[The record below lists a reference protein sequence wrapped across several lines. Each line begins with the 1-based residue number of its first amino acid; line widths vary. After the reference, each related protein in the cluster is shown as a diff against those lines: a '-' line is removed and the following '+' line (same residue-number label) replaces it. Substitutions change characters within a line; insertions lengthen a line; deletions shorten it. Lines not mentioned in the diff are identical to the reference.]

1 MVARNRRGIPRDA
14 VAPGRPNPGDRRLHG
29 PRGEI
34 APERAPQETE
44 IAPQPGHLLEEA
56 AAGHGLSRVGGRQAP
71 TPKHVPANASR
82 ARATEPST
90 RAEIDPLPR
99 LMAKSF
105 NLK

>member
-1 MVARNRRGIPRDA
+1 MIVERVAWSRATAAASRATQSRQ
-14 VAPGRPNPGDRRLHG
+14 NPGDRRLHG

-56 AAGHGLSRVGGRQAP
+56 AAGHGLSRVGGGQAP
-71 TPKHVPANASR
+71 DSEHVPANASR

-90 RAEIDPLPR
+90 RAERSIR
-99 LMAKSF
+99 F
-105 NLK
+105 HG